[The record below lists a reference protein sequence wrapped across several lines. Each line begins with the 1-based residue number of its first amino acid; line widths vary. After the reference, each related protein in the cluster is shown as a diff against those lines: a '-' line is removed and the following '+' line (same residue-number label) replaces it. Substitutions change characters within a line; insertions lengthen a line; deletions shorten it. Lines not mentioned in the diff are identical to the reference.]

1 VGLRELQG
9 AIEPLVPMAQQ
20 LSLELTTM
28 RLNEGAKIAQE
39 LALEAATII
48 VKLAKRMN

>member
-1 VGLRELQG
+1 
-9 AIEPLVPMAQQ
+9 
-20 LSLELTTM
+20 
-28 RLNEGAKIAQE
+28 LNEGAKIAQE